1 MKLSKDQKKM
11 AKYFAIS
18 PFIYIAYTVVYHLIK
33 GDVNWM
39 DILWM
44 LLVFI
49 AVNVLLCVFYLLG
62 SKTPEK

>member
-44 LLVFI
+44 Q
-49 AVNVLLCVFYLLG
+49 Y
-62 SKTPEK
+62 K